1 MDTRRN
7 GNQERLIPRVL
18 PFLRWRE
25 RFSRASLRAD
35 LVSGVTVALVLI
47 PQSMAY
53 AQLAGLPAY
62 YGLYAAFVPPI
73 VAALFGS
80 SAQLATGPVA
90 VVSLMT
96 ATALQPLA
104 TTGSAAF
111 IMYALALALIVGL
124 FQLLLGAFRLGM
136 VVNLLSHPVVN
147 GFTNAAALIIASSQL
162 SKLFGVSVEAG
173 KHQYETVWSVCR
185 AAAHFIHWPTLG
197 MAVLA
202 FAVMVGLRRV
212 NPRIP
217 NVLVAVVLTTTL
229 SWLIGFR
236 HDQRADLGAIRDPV
250 VRKTVRDLG
259 DALAG
264 AGNLQEQH
272 RQALA
277 ALRQATSQAGAGS
290 LKALELR
297 HQAALLELQ
306 AREQAERASTLRRM
320 LRSTVF
326 VAVVGGDGGLAFY
339 PQGHAPAGATR
350 DGRRWRL
357 ELGNGKFDPQRLTF
371 AGGGAVVGEIP
382 RGIPSPRMPHLKAGA
397 VLTLLPMAVIISILG
412 FMEAISIAK
421 AMAARTH
428 QRVDPNQELI
438 GQGLA
443 NVVGAFFQSYPV
455 SGSFSRSAVN
465 LQAGAETG
473 LSSVFG
479 SVVVLI
485 TLLFLTPLL
494 FHLPQSVLAAIIM
507 VAVIGLVDLKAILHS
522 WRAQRHDGL
531 ISIVTFVTT
540 LVAAPHLEKGIFLG
554 ITLTLGLYLFRTM
567 KPKVALLSRYT
578 DGSYRNAERW
588 GLDLCRRVAVIRF
601 NGSLFFSNVSYL
613 EEQILERVSA
623 MPELRHVLI
632 VGNGINEIDS
642 SGEEMLSRMVGRLR
656 EAGYDVSLSGLNDS
670 VIDLLRRTKLYWVI
684 GEDHFYRSVAAALP
698 ILYERTHDA
707 GDEQECPLLTP
718 CFRGLAVSADVHR
731 RAEILEGPRRE

>member
-1 MDTRRN
+1 MATQRN
-7 GNQERLIPRVL
+7 GDREPIISRML
-18 PFLRWRE
+18 PFLRW
-25 RFSRASLRAD
+25 SSSITSASLRAD
-35 LVSGVTVALVLI
+35 FISGLTVALVLI

-53 AQLAGLPAY
+53 AQLAGLPPY
-62 YGLYAAFVPPI
+62 YGLYAAFLPPI

-104 TTGSAAF
+104 TAGSAAF
-111 IMYALALALIVGL
+111 IMYALVLAFIVGL

-147 GFTNAAALIIASSQL
+147 GFTNAAAIIIASSQL
-162 SKLFGVSVEAG
+162 SKLFGVSVEPG
-173 KHQYETVWSVCR
+173 EHHYQTILNVCR
-185 AAAHFIHWPTLG
+185 AAAHFIHWPTLA
-197 MAVLA
+197 MAALA

-217 NVLVAVVLTTTL
+217 SVLVAVVLTTTL
-229 SWLIGFR
+229 SWLTGFR
-236 HDQRADLGAIRDPV
+236 QDKQAGLGAIGDPV
-250 VRKTVRDLG
+250 AQKTVRDL
-259 DALAG
+259 DSALTSAG
-264 AGNLQEQH
+264 SIQE
-272 RQALA
+272 RQRLALA
-277 ALRQATSQAGAGS
+277 ALRQATAERGGGS
-290 LKALELR
+290 LTAIELR
-297 HQAALLELQ
+297 HQADLLELQ
-306 AREQAERASTLRRM
+306 AREQRERASTLRRM

-326 VAVVGGDGGLAFY
+326 VALVDDDGRLTFF
-339 PQGHAPAGATR
+339 PQEHAPAGATR
-350 DGRRWRL
+350 DGRRWRVKIGEGPL
-357 ELGNGKFDPQRLTF
+357 DVQRLTF
-371 AGGGAVVGEIP
+371 VGGGAVVGTIP
-382 RGIPSPRMPHLKAGA
+382 RGIPAPRIPRLQAG
-397 VLTLLPMAVIISILG
+397 TIISLLPMAIIISILG

-428 QRVDPNQELI
+428 QRIDPNQELI

-443 NVVGAFFQSYPV
+443 NIVGAFFQSYPV

-465 LQAGAETG
+465 LQAGARTG
-473 LSSVFG
+473 LSSVFS
-479 SVVVLI
+479 SVVVLL

-494 FHLPQSVLAAIIM
+494 YHLPQSVLAAIIM
-507 VAVIGLVDLKAILHS
+507 MAVIGLIDFKAILHS

-531 ISIVTFVTT
+531 ISIVTFATT
-540 LVAAPHLEKGIFLG
+540 LVAAPHLEQGIFLG
-554 ITLTLGLYLFRTM
+554 IALTLGLYLFRTM

-588 GLDLCRRVAVIRF
+588 GLELCRRIAVIRF
-601 NGSLFFSNVSYL
+601 NGSLFFPNVSYL

-632 VGNGINEIDS
+632 VGNGINEIDA
-642 SGEEMLSRMVGRLR
+642 SGEEMLSRMVSRLR

-684 GEDHFYRSVAAALP
+684 GADHFYRSVAAALP
-698 ILYERTHDA
+698 ILYGRTHDE
-707 GDEQECPLLTP
+707 GDETECPLVTP
-718 CFRGLAVSADVHR
+718 CFRGLAVSAEIHR
-731 RAEILEGPRRE
+731 RAEILEGPTRE